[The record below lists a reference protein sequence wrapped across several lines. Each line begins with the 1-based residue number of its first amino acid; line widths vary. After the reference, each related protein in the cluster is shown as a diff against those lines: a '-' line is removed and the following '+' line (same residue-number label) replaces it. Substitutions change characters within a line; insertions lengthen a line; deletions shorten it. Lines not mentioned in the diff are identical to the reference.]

1 LSLYYKILHQGGD
14 WLYNHNWVEFFDD
27 IDQTWVFVN
36 VPPETATPNTGLP
49 GCSDFSETHGCGY
62 VNSSSSSSSSPSP
75 NSGCESAWNASST
88 AGGAMQD
95 HEILAATWALPQDD
109 GLNDD
114 VNDDST
120 SDSSSMMMKKSIHGG
135 PVINA
140 GHMALS
146 DGTMVSPLVWSPNLR
161 SPLGLPLKDFGLRFV
176 NRTDFYR
183 CKP

>member
-1 LSLYYKILHQGGD
+1 
-14 WLYNHNWVEFFDD
+14 
-27 IDQTWVFVN
+27 
-36 VPPETATPNTGLP
+36 
-49 GCSDFSETHGCGY
+49 
-62 VNSSSSSSSSPSP
+62 
-75 NSGCESAWNASST
+75 
-88 AGGAMQD
+88 MQD

-109 GLNDD
+109 GLSDD
-114 VNDDST
+114 DGDDDST
-120 SDSSSMMMKKSIHGG
+120 SASSLMMKKTKTSIHGG